1 MRNGVLE
8 VLYMGTID
16 HEYDV
21 SGGHL
26 TILLSSKP
34 RLGIFMESTGKKG
47 SYLELHSLEFYVSSF
62 TLHHSSY

>member
-34 RLGIFMESTGKKG
+34 RLSIFMESTGKKDI
-47 SYLELHSLEFYVSSF
+47 YW
-62 TLHHSSY
+62 